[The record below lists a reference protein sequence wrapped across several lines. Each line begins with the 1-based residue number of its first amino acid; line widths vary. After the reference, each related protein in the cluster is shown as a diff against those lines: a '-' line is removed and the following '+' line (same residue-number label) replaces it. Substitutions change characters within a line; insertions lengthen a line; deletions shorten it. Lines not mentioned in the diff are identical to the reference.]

1 MNPLIITGTDTN
13 IGKSVV
19 AAMLTLGLDAIY
31 WKPIQAGTKDGTD
44 SARVAQMTGFDA
56 ERFLPERYVLTN
68 PLSPHRA
75 AELDGVTIEKDRL
88 QLPGDIPAGRTLII
102 EGAGGVLVPITRNLL
117 QAELFAHWGAP
128 TILCAWTELGTI
140 NHSLLSIEAL
150 RARNVDILGILFI
163 GDEIGD
169 SESTIV
175 EMGKVRH
182 LGRLPF
188 LAECNPKTLLAAFE
202 ENFHAQDFR
211 PSHGR

>member
-1 MNPLIITGTDTN
+1 
-13 IGKSVV
+13 
-19 AAMLTLGLDAIY
+19 
-31 WKPIQAGTKDGTD
+31 
-44 SARVAQMTGFDA
+44 
-56 ERFLPERYVLTN
+56 
-68 PLSPHRA
+68 
-75 AELDGVTIEKDRL
+75 
-88 QLPGDIPAGRTLII
+88 
-102 EGAGGVLVPITRNLL
+102 L

-188 LAECNPKTLLAAFE
+188 LAECNPKNLLAAFE
-202 ENFHAQDFR
+202 DNFHAQDFR

>member
-102 EGAGGVLVPITRNLL
+102 EGAGGV
-117 QAELFAHWGAP
+117 
-128 TILCAWTELGTI
+128 
-140 NHSLLSIEAL
+140 
-150 RARNVDILGILFI
+150 
-163 GDEIGD
+163 
-169 SESTIV
+169 
-175 EMGKVRH
+175 
-182 LGRLPF
+182 
-188 LAECNPKTLLAAFE
+188 
-202 ENFHAQDFR
+202 
-211 PSHGR
+211 

>member
-1 MNPLIITGTDTN
+1 MNPLIVTGTDTN

-19 AAMLTLGLDAIY
+19 AAMLTLSLDAIY

-44 SARVAQMTGFDA
+44 SARVAQMTGLGG
-56 ERFLPERYVLTN
+56 ERFRPERYVLTN

-75 AELDGVTIEKDRL
+75 AELDGVTIEKDEL
-88 QLPGDIPAGRTLII
+88 QLPSDIPTGQTLII

-128 TILCAWTELGTI
+128 TILCAWTKLGTI
-140 NHSLLSIEAL
+140 NHSLLSIETL
-150 RARNVDILGILFI
+150 RKRNVDILGILFI
-163 GDEIGD
+163 GDEMAD

-175 EMGKVRH
+175 EIGNVRH

-188 LAECNPKTLLAAFE
+188 LKECNPETLRAAFQ
-202 ENFHAQDFR
+202 ENFRSEDFR
-211 PSHGR
+211 PDNGR